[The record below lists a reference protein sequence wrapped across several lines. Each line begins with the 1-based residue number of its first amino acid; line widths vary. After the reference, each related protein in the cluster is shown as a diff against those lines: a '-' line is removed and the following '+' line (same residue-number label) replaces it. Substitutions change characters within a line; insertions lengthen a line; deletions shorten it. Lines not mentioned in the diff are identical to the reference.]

1 MINYKE
7 IRLSDLTIDEL
18 NSFKNS
24 LLTKEEKTEVF
35 YIRKL

>member
-24 LLTKEEKTEVF
+24 LLATSD
-35 YIRKL
+35 YD